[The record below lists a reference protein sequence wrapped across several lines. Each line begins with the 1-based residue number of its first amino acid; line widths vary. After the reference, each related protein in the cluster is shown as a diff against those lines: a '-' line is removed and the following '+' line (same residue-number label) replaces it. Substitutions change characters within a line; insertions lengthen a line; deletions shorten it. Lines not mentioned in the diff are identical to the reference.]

1 MKKDNMIDLENQKAE
16 VEELKRKIRRNKKP
30 SSSQDNCGDRQQRQ
44 VETIEAGETLKQGT
58 RREDSMWN
66 RQSHAELENDQKA
79 AEAGQRW
86 LQALENELHNEDEE
100 SRREKERLL
109 EEEEE
114 RRMEHAR
121 LRAEEL
127 KKRNKERARATVEQ
141 PKETA
146 KEIAD
151 KPSGSIPPFNEEGS
165 RIFREVLLLAYRD
178 GKPASAQEDIL
189 ALLRQRLGLTDNE
202 QHRLEQEVRMEIY
215 SRAMADAWRDGVGTR
230 QAFEKLDVLR
240 EELGISA
247 DDHMR
252 LERQARRQTLRRT
265 AIGNS

>member
-1 MKKDNMIDLENQKAE
+1 MKRDNMIDLEKQRAE

-30 SSSQDNCGDRQQRQ
+30 SLSQENRGDRQRRE
-44 VETIEAGETLKQGT
+44 VETTEAGETLNQGT
-58 RREDSMWN
+58 RREDTMWN
-66 RQSHAELENDQKA
+66 RQSHAEMENDQKV

-86 LQALENELHNEDEE
+86 LQALETELRNEEEE

-114 RRMEHAR
+114 RQMEQAR

-127 KKRNKERARATVEQ
+127 KKRSKEPARANVEQ

-146 KEIAD
+146 KEIPD
-151 KPSGSIPPFNEEGS
+151 EPSGSIPPFNGEGS
-165 RIFREVLLLAYRD
+165 KIFQEVLLLAYRN

-189 ALLRQRLGLTDNE
+189 ASLRQRLGLTDNE
-202 QHRLEQEVRMEIY
+202 QHRLEQNVRLEIY
-215 SRAMADAWRDGVGTR
+215 SRAMADAWRNGVGTR

-240 EELGISA
+240 EELSISA